1 MKSYIFQ
8 LSVLVSLIG
17 LALLGCKKES
27 SNLNLSSFPPT
38 FEDAIIKTN
47 PIQTLIEGNLRFI
60 SGNPIHPDT
69 SLERIKEL
77 KKGQNPYAVVV
88 SCSDSRVP
96 PELVFD
102 QGLGDIFTIRTAGN
116 IIGDYELGSIEYAV
130 EHAGA
135 KLVVVL
141 GHENCGALTAFINHK
156 PDETHGHEHDHIDDI
171 LSYLKE
177 EKELQNIPDSLKAN
191 INLAVK
197 KNVEHGVTLLKNA
210 APIMS
215 SAVKKG
221 DLTIVGAIY
230 DLDTGKVTFLN

>member
-1 MKSYIFQ
+1 MKSYIVQFLA
-8 LSVLVSLIG
+8 LSGILIFT
-17 LALLGCKKES
+17 LLGCKNES
-27 SNLNLSSFPPT
+27 SNTNLSSFVPA
-38 FEDAIIKTN
+38 FEDAVIKTN
-47 PIQTLIEGNLRFI
+47 PMQTLIEGNHRFV
-60 SGNPIHPDT
+60 SGNPMHPDA

-77 KKGQNPYAVVV
+77 KKGQHPHTVVV

-116 IIGDYELGSIEYAV
+116 VIGDYELGSIEYAV
-130 EHAGA
+130 AHAGA

-156 PDETHGHEHDHIDDI
+156 PDDTHGHIHNHIDDI
-171 LSYLKE
+171 LTYLGE
-177 EKELQNIPDSLKAN
+177 ENELKSIPDSLKTN

-197 KNVEHGVTLLKNA
+197 KNVEHGVSLLKSS

-215 SAVKKG
+215 SAVEKG
-221 DLTIVGAIY
+221 NLTVVGAIY
-230 DLDTGKVTFLN
+230 DLDTGKVTFLD